1 MLTKRHAACQL
12 TPDSLLTSCTL
23 TLPQRPCGVHLL
35 PTACSTLHH
44 TLTRALTLR
53 PLHHLRG
60 VHLTSLTPRPT
71 LATRSGMSNMYGG
84 MNGGMGGMMGM
95 VRGTSQYQPR
105 MNFGMSYR

>member
-1 MLTKRHAACQL
+1 M
-12 TPDSLLTSCTL
+12 
-23 TLPQRPCGVHLL
+23 
-35 PTACSTLHH
+35 HH
-44 TLTRALTLR
+44 TAPHPDPYPGPNHCAPPARRA
-53 PLHHLRG
+53 PHPP
-60 VHLTSLTPRPT
+60 TSLTPRPT